1 MLHIVNELIKKFR
14 ININQIVTNSDNTI
28 DDIENEAFIVLSEN
42 YNEIM
47 NNNRVFINELK
58 KKCLKFNK
66 YRIKRKM
73 GNI

>member
-1 MLHIVNELIKKFR
+1 MLHTVNELIKKFR

-28 DDIENEAFIVLSEN
+28 DDVENEAFIVLSEN

-66 YRIKRKM
+66 YGKRIE
-73 GNI
+73 